1 MGRPQSEER
10 AIYTAIKLSKMKRS
24 VDLLGT
30 TLTGVKVDSNQ
41 TVAPETDGG
50 ADLGTSAI
58 RYANIYCNDLNLA
71 NDRGDWTLVE
81 EAEYLSLRNNNTGKT
96 YKIVMEEIEGG
107 E

>member
-10 AIYTAIKLSKMKRS
+10 AIYASIRLSQMKRD
-24 VDLLGT
+24 VDMTGT
-30 TLTGVKVDSNQ
+30 TLTGVKIDSDVG
-41 TVAPETDGG
+41 VAPQTDGG
-50 ADLGTSAI
+50 ADLGTSAV

-96 YKIVMEEIEGG
+96 YKIVMEEIE
-107 E
+107 ESE